1 MDSLRK
7 GDVAGQ
13 DGCNDKRGGN
23 LGFPPSKTVH
33 VTASLFLMIV
43 MIVSDVYF

>member
-7 GDVAGQ
+7 GDIAGQ
-13 DGCNDKRGGN
+13 DGFNETRGGN

-43 MIVSDVYF
+43 SAVYF